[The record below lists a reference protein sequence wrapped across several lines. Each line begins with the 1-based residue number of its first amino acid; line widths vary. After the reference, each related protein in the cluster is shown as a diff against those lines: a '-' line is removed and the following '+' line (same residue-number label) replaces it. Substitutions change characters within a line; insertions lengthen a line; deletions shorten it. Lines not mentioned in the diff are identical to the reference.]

1 MTVLILAG
9 VSFVLMVC
17 VAPLPGLIP
26 LVPFA
31 VFGVHTIG
39 RDVWLRVVF
48 HRELKALISSPG

>member
-1 MTVLILAG
+1 MTPLILGG
-9 VSFVLMVC
+9 VSFIVMVC

-31 VFGVHTIG
+31 VFGIHTIV

-48 HRELKALISSPG
+48 NRELKALISARN